1 MSLQTGAPLQY
12 HRVPITDEQAP
23 REQDFDALVRQMRAA
38 PSQHPSTLPSTAERA
53 VPSACMQ
60 VRHMQAGHAADAD
73 TRYVFNCA
81 LGRGRTTTGLSIAC
95 LAWRAIAQVS

>member
-1 MSLQTGAPLQY
+1 
-12 HRVPITDEQAP
+12 
-23 REQDFDALVRQMRAA
+23 
-38 PSQHPSTLPSTAERA
+38 
-53 VPSACMQ
+53 MQ